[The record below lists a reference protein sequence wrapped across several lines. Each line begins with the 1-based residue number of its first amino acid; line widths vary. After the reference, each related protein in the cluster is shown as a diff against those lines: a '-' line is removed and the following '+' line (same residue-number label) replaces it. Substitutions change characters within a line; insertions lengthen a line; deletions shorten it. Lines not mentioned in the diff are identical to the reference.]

1 MIDEDHLGLVIADV
15 SGKGVPAALF
25 MMVSSVLIR
34 HASTGE
40 YSPAGILQTVNHQV
54 CARNPAEMFVTV
66 WLGILEISTGR
77 LTAANAGHEYPMLK
91 TAGGS
96 FELYKDRHGLVVGAM
111 DDVRY
116 RDYTLYLAPGS
127 KLFVYT
133 DGLTEAVNSSLEQFG
148 VQRIL
153 EALHQREEGTP
164 EEILAAMNGAVKTF
178 IGEVPQFDD
187 LTMLCVEYKGV

>member
-1 MIDEDHLGLVIADV
+1 
-15 SGKGVPAALF
+15 

-40 YSPAGILQTVNHQV
+40 YSPAGILQNVNHQI
-54 CARNPAEMFVTV
+54 CARNPEEMFVTV

-91 TAGGS
+91 MAGGS
-96 FELYKDRHGLVVGAM
+96 FELYKDRHGLVIGAM
-111 DDVRY
+111 DGVKY
-116 RDYTLYLAPGS
+116 RDYTLSLAPGS

-133 DGLTEAVNSSLEQFG
+133 DGLTEAVNSGLEQFG
-148 VQRIL
+148 VQGIL
-153 EALHQREEGTP
+153 EALRRRENGKP
-164 EEILAAMNGAVKTF
+164 EEILEAMNGAVKTF
-178 IGEVPQFDD
+178 IGDEPQFDD